1 MLNIICIKTGMLE
14 ENCYIVH
21 KNSKAIIIDPGS
33 EAEKI
38 VNEIEKNKLK
48 VVKILITHYHFDHIG
63 ALDDIKNKYNVD
75 VIDYKNSG
83 TIKFDDFEFKIIKN
97 YGHTLDSVSYYFEK
111 DNVMFSGDFIFKE
124 TIGNYDYENEEI
136 MIKSLKSFIKLP
148 KNIKIYPG
156 HGEDTTVDY
165 ELKNNPY
172 LRGI

>member
-1 MLNIICIKTGMLE
+1 MLNIITIKTGMLE

-38 VNEIEKNKLK
+38 VNEIEKNKLE
-48 VVKILITHYHFDHIG
+48 VVKILVTHYHFDHIG

-75 VIDYKNSG
+75 VIDYKNTG
-83 TIKFDDFEFKIIKN
+83 IIKFNDFEFKIIKN

-111 DNVMFSGDFIFKE
+111 DKIMFSGDFIFRE
-124 TIGNYDYENEEI
+124 TIGNYDIENEEV
-136 MIKSLKSFIKLP
+136 MIESLKSFIKLP
-148 KNIKIYPG
+148 NNIKIYPG
-156 HGEDTTVDY
+156 HGLSTTTDY
-165 ELKNNPY
+165 EFKNNPY

>member
-21 KNSKAIIIDPGS
+21 KNSKAVIIDPGS

-38 VNEIEKNKLK
+38 INEIEKNKLE

-63 ALDDIKNKYNVD
+63 ALNDIDEKYNVG

-83 TIKFDDFEFKIIKN
+83 NIKLYDLEFKIIKN
-97 YGHTLDSVSYYFEK
+97 YGNTLDSVSFYFEEEK
-111 DNVMFSGDFIFKE
+111 IMFSGDFIFKGSVGKCD
-124 TIGNYDYENEEI
+124 IENAEI
-136 MIKSLKSFIKLP
+136 MLKSLKAFMNLP
-148 KNIKIYPG
+148 DDIKIYPG
-156 HGEDTTVDY
+156 HGEATTTGD
-165 ELKNNPY
+165 EFENNIY